1 MAKTDEVPEAADKLR
16 KPELQTGHS
25 GNEEP
30 GRPEARPPIR
40 TEAQSAEQNRGMRAP
55 QEGSGVVIGSGAA
68 AGGGGGAEDFDSD
81 PQAGDGA
88 VRIKH
93 ADPHPS
99 EGADAPVS
107 GSR

>member
-1 MAKTDEVPEAADKLR
+1 MQGDEELNR
-16 KPELQTGHS
+16 PELQTGY
-25 GNEEP
+25 GGDEEP
-30 GRPEARPPIR
+30 GPPEAGPPIR
-40 TEAQSAEQNRGMRAP
+40 TDAQSAEQNRGMRAP

-93 ADPHPS
+93 ADPRPS
-99 EGADAPVS
+99 HGADAPVS